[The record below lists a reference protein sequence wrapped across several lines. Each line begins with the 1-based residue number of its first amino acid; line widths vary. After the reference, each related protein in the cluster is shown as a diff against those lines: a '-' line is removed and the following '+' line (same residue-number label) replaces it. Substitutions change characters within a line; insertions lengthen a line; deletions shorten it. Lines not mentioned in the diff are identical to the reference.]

1 MLMKTTVT
9 SSPSLAGTSGITLD
23 SLRVSYHGNV
33 VLKPLSLTIEP
44 GEVLALIGPSGSGKT
59 TVLRAIAGFVQP
71 AGGRILIGDTDVT
84 QLPPYKRG
92 LAMVVQNYALFPHMK
107 VEDNVAFGL
116 RAQKQ
121 PRGLIAERVTEA
133 LKIVGMADYATRYP
147 HQLSGGQQQRVAIA
161 RAIAVRPRVLLLD
174 EPLSALDA
182 QIRHN
187 MVEEIARLHRE
198 LPELTI
204 LYVTHDQTEA
214 LTLADKIGIMKDGSL
229 IAHGET
235 HELYHYPPNRFSAE
249 FLGRA
254 NILQA
259 TALKDSPEPGLVSV
273 SCGGGLINAFS
284 RGGLHGNNKL
294 LCIRPQHMSLETFWQ
309 VIDSKRFIGALLNTL
324 QIAVFATLGCLVLG
338 SVLALIL
345 VFIPFP
351 GSQLVSRVIDTFIA
365 LPTFLITLAFTFIYG
380 SAGLLNGT
388 LMALFAFELPPVDFL
403 YSINGVI
410 LAEITVFTPLVMRPL
425 MAGLRQID
433 KSQLEAASI
442 LGAHPLRVI
451 TQVIFPAALPA
462 LMAGG
467 SLCLLLTTNEFGIVL
482 FIGAKGVNTLPMM
495 VYSKAI
501 LESDYSVACMIALI
515 NILLSLGLF
524 MLYRLAAARTGVRS

>member
-1 MLMKTTVT
+1 MLMKTTAAH
-9 SSPSLAGTSGITLD
+9 SPSMTGTSGITLD

-71 AGGRILIGDTDVT
+71 AGGRILIGDTEVT
-84 QLPPYKRG
+84 GLPPYKRG

-121 PRGLIAERVTEA
+121 PKALIADRVQEA

-214 LTLADKIGIMKDGSL
+214 LTLADKIGIMKDGSM

-235 HELYHYPPNRFSAE
+235 HRLYHYPPNRFSAE

-259 TALKDSPEPGLVSV
+259 TALTDTSGPGLVSA
-273 SCGGGLINAFS
+273 SCGGGLVQAFS
-284 RGGLHGNNKL
+284 QGGQHGNNKL
-294 LCIRPQHMSLETFWQ
+294 LCIRPQHMSLAPR
-309 VIDSKRFIGALLNTL
+309 SAASNRLH
-324 QIAVFATLGCLVLG
+324 ATLT
-338 SVLALIL
+338 SVHWQGDLTHLLCDVAGESVRIVMTHVNPLPRAGDKLALYFEPDDAVLIE
-345 VFIPFP
+345 
-351 GSQLVSRVIDTFIA
+351 VS
-365 LPTFLITLAFTFIYG
+365 
-380 SAGLLNGT
+380 
-388 LMALFAFELPPVDFL
+388 
-403 YSINGVI
+403 
-410 LAEITVFTPLVMRPL
+410 
-425 MAGLRQID
+425 
-433 KSQLEAASI
+433 
-442 LGAHPLRVI
+442 
-451 TQVIFPAALPA
+451 
-462 LMAGG
+462 
-467 SLCLLLTTNEFGIVL
+467 
-482 FIGAKGVNTLPMM
+482 
-495 VYSKAI
+495 
-501 LESDYSVACMIALI
+501 
-515 NILLSLGLF
+515 
-524 MLYRLAAARTGVRS
+524 

>member
-9 SSPSLAGTSGITLD
+9 PSPSLAGTSGITLD

-71 AGGRILIGDTDVT
+71 AGGRILIGDTDVN
-84 QLPPYKRG
+84 QRG

-107 VEDNVAFGL
+107 VEDNVALGL

-121 PRGLIAERVTEA
+121 PRGLIAGRVTEA

-294 LCIRPQHMSLETFWQ
+294 LCIRPQHMSLAPRSAT
-309 VIDSKRFIGALLNTL
+309 SNRLN
-324 QIAVFATLGCLVLG
+324 ATLT
-338 SVLALIL
+338 SVHWQGDLTHLLCDVAGEAVRIVMTQVNPLPRAGDKLALY
-345 VFIPFP
+345 FEP
-351 GSQLVSRVIDTFIA
+351 GDAV
-365 LPTFLITLAFTFIYG
+365 LI
-380 SAGLLNGT
+380 
-388 LMALFAFELPPVDFL
+388 EV
-403 YSINGVI
+403 
-410 LAEITVFTPLVMRPL
+410 
-425 MAGLRQID
+425 Q
-433 KSQLEAASI
+433 
-442 LGAHPLRVI
+442 
-451 TQVIFPAALPA
+451 
-462 LMAGG
+462 
-467 SLCLLLTTNEFGIVL
+467 
-482 FIGAKGVNTLPMM
+482 
-495 VYSKAI
+495 
-501 LESDYSVACMIALI
+501 
-515 NILLSLGLF
+515 
-524 MLYRLAAARTGVRS
+524 

>member
-1 MLMKTTVT
+1 MLMKSTA
-9 SSPSLAGTSGITLD
+9 SSPSATGTSGITLD

-71 AGGRILIGDTDVT
+71 AGGRILIGETDVT
-84 QLPPYKRG
+84 HVPPYKRG
-92 LAMVVQNYALFPHMK
+92 LGMVVQNYALFPHMK

-116 RAQKQ
+116 RAQRQ
-121 PRGLIAERVTEA
+121 PKPLIADRVREA
-133 LKIVGMADYATRYP
+133 LKIVGMAEYATRYP

-214 LTLADKIGIMKDGSL
+214 LTLADRIGIMKDGSL

-235 HELYHYPPNRFSAE
+235 HQLYHYPPNRFSAE

-259 TALKDSPEPGLVSV
+259 TALKDSASPGLVNA
-273 SCGGGLINAFS
+273 SCGGGLISAFS
-284 RGGLHGNNKL
+284 QGGQHGSNKL
-294 LCIRPQHMSLETFWQ
+294 LCIRPQHMSLTPR
-309 VIDSKRFIGALLNTL
+309 SAASNRLN
-324 QIAVFATLGCLVLG
+324 ATLTSVHWQGDLTHLLCDVAGEAVRIVMTHVNPLPRAGDKLVLYFEP
-338 SVLALIL
+338 SDAVLIE
-345 VFIPFP
+345 V
-351 GSQLVSRVIDTFIA
+351 
-365 LPTFLITLAFTFIYG
+365 
-380 SAGLLNGT
+380 
-388 LMALFAFELPPVDFL
+388 
-403 YSINGVI
+403 
-410 LAEITVFTPLVMRPL
+410 
-425 MAGLRQID
+425 
-433 KSQLEAASI
+433 
-442 LGAHPLRVI
+442 
-451 TQVIFPAALPA
+451 
-462 LMAGG
+462 
-467 SLCLLLTTNEFGIVL
+467 
-482 FIGAKGVNTLPMM
+482 
-495 VYSKAI
+495 
-501 LESDYSVACMIALI
+501 
-515 NILLSLGLF
+515 
-524 MLYRLAAARTGVRS
+524 

>member
-1 MLMKTTVT
+1 MLMKT
-9 SSPSLAGTSGITLD
+9 SSLRPDTRTGTSGIVLD

-59 TVLRAIAGFVQP
+59 TVLRAIAGFAQP

-84 QLPPYKRG
+84 HLPPYKRG
-92 LAMVVQNYALFPHMK
+92 LGMVVQNYALFPHMK

-121 PRGLIAERVTEA
+121 PKALIAERVRET
-133 LKIVGMADYATRYP
+133 LKIVGMSDYATRYP

-214 LTLADKIGIMKDGSL
+214 LTLADKIGIMKDGAM

-235 HELYHYPPNRFSAE
+235 HQLYHYPPNRFTAE

-254 NILQA
+254 NILNA
-259 TALKDSPEPGLVSV
+259 TALTVSPTPAMLDV
-273 SCGGGLINAFS
+273 SCGETVVRVWS
-284 RGGLHGNNKL
+284 RGIHTGHNKL
-294 LCIRPQHMSLETFWQ
+294 LCIRPQHVSLTPRSAHSNKFMASLISVHWQ
-309 VIDSKRFIGALLNTL
+309 GDLTHLLCDVGGERVRIVLT
-324 QIAVFATLGCLVLG
+324 QINPLPRPGDA
-338 SVLALIL
+338 LALYFEPDDA
-345 VFIPFP
+345 V
-351 GSQLVSRVIDTFIA
+351 
-365 LPTFLITLAFTFIYG
+365 LI
-380 SAGLLNGT
+380 
-388 LMALFAFELPPVDFL
+388 EV
-403 YSINGVI
+403 
-410 LAEITVFTPLVMRPL
+410 
-425 MAGLRQID
+425 
-433 KSQLEAASI
+433 
-442 LGAHPLRVI
+442 
-451 TQVIFPAALPA
+451 
-462 LMAGG
+462 
-467 SLCLLLTTNEFGIVL
+467 
-482 FIGAKGVNTLPMM
+482 
-495 VYSKAI
+495 
-501 LESDYSVACMIALI
+501 
-515 NILLSLGLF
+515 
-524 MLYRLAAARTGVRS
+524 

>member
-84 QLPPYKRG
+84 QLPPYQRG

-121 PRGLIAERVTEA
+121 PRGLIAERVAEA

-259 TALKDSPEPGLVSV
+259 TALTDSLQPGLVNV

-284 RGGLHGNNKL
+284 RGDLHGNNKL
-294 LCIRPQHMSLETFWQ
+294 LCIRPQHMSLAPR
-309 VIDSKRFIGALLNTL
+309 SAMSNRLN
-324 QIAVFATLGCLVLG
+324 ATLTSIHWQGDLTHLLCDVAGEAVRIVMTHVNPLPRAG
-338 SVLALIL
+338 DKLALY
-345 VFIPFP
+345 FEP
-351 GSQLVSRVIDTFIA
+351 GDAV
-365 LPTFLITLAFTFIYG
+365 LI
-380 SAGLLNGT
+380 
-388 LMALFAFELPPVDFL
+388 EVP
-403 YSINGVI
+403 
-410 LAEITVFTPLVMRPL
+410 
-425 MAGLRQID
+425 
-433 KSQLEAASI
+433 
-442 LGAHPLRVI
+442 
-451 TQVIFPAALPA
+451 
-462 LMAGG
+462 
-467 SLCLLLTTNEFGIVL
+467 
-482 FIGAKGVNTLPMM
+482 
-495 VYSKAI
+495 
-501 LESDYSVACMIALI
+501 
-515 NILLSLGLF
+515 
-524 MLYRLAAARTGVRS
+524 

>member
-254 NILQA
+254 N
-259 TALKDSPEPGLVSV
+259 
-273 SCGGGLINAFS
+273 NAFS
-284 RGGLHGNNKL
+284 RGGLHGNKKL
-294 LCIRPQHMSLETFWQ
+294 LCIRPQHMSLAPRSAT
-309 VIDSKRFIGALLNTL
+309 SNRLN
-324 QIAVFATLGCLVLG
+324 ATLT
-338 SVLALIL
+338 SVHWQGDLTHLLCDVAGEAVRIVMTQVNPLPRAGDKLALY
-345 VFIPFP
+345 FEP
-351 GSQLVSRVIDTFIA
+351 GDAV
-365 LPTFLITLAFTFIYG
+365 LI
-380 SAGLLNGT
+380 
-388 LMALFAFELPPVDFL
+388 EV
-403 YSINGVI
+403 
-410 LAEITVFTPLVMRPL
+410 
-425 MAGLRQID
+425 Q
-433 KSQLEAASI
+433 
-442 LGAHPLRVI
+442 
-451 TQVIFPAALPA
+451 
-462 LMAGG
+462 
-467 SLCLLLTTNEFGIVL
+467 
-482 FIGAKGVNTLPMM
+482 
-495 VYSKAI
+495 
-501 LESDYSVACMIALI
+501 
-515 NILLSLGLF
+515 
-524 MLYRLAAARTGVRS
+524 

>member
-1 MLMKTTVT
+1 MLMKTTT
-9 SSPSLAGTSGITLD
+9 PHTPSLAGTTGITLD

-71 AGGRILIGDTDVT
+71 ASGRILIGDTDVT
-84 QLPPYKRG
+84 HLPPYKRG
-92 LAMVVQNYALFPHMK
+92 LGMVVQNYALFPHMK

-121 PRGLIAERVTEA
+121 PKALIAERVNEA
-133 LKIVGMADYATRYP
+133 LKIVGMADYASRYP

-235 HELYHYPPNRFSAE
+235 HQLYHYPPNRFAAE

-254 NILQA
+254 NILRA
-259 TALKDSPEPGLVSV
+259 TALKDTVGPGLVSV

-284 RGGLHGNNKL
+284 HGGQHGNNKL
-294 LCIRPQHMSLETFWQ
+294 LCIRPQHMSLAPRTAT
-309 VIDSKRFIGALLNTL
+309 SNRLN
-324 QIAVFATLGCLVLG
+324 ATLT
-338 SVLALIL
+338 SVHWQGDLTHLLCDVAGETVRIVMTHVNPLPRAGDKLALYFEPNDA
-345 VFIPFP
+345 V
-351 GSQLVSRVIDTFIA
+351 
-365 LPTFLITLAFTFIYG
+365 LI
-380 SAGLLNGT
+380 
-388 LMALFAFELPPVDFL
+388 EV
-403 YSINGVI
+403 
-410 LAEITVFTPLVMRPL
+410 
-425 MAGLRQID
+425 
-433 KSQLEAASI
+433 
-442 LGAHPLRVI
+442 
-451 TQVIFPAALPA
+451 
-462 LMAGG
+462 
-467 SLCLLLTTNEFGIVL
+467 
-482 FIGAKGVNTLPMM
+482 
-495 VYSKAI
+495 
-501 LESDYSVACMIALI
+501 
-515 NILLSLGLF
+515 
-524 MLYRLAAARTGVRS
+524 